1 MSFNV
6 CRHHGI
12 EFERLNTTEY
22 PWWFKESTAAKD
34 KAMVEAIKNKLG
46 LAGLK
51 PYRIIIHR
59 GQTLVMHGYLVHAG
73 DRGYLGH
80 DGLIVAAPR
89 IHR

>member
-1 MSFNV
+1 
-6 CRHHGI
+6 
-12 EFERLNTTEY
+12 
-22 PWWFKESTAAKD
+22 
-34 KAMVEAIKNKLG
+34 MVEAIKNKLG